1 MPYSK
6 YLFRLIIVLILGVRL
21 FDLYYT
27 PMYNPDKLEQLIAA
41 KHWSEGH
48 GVVKAHYVME
58 DELTLAYE
66 PLIQWPPG
74 YSIAIGL
81 LLKTHWHI
89 HTIVTI
95 LDMFFLILLLFFSFI
110 FLQSLPFEW
119 KKSLWILWAGLLL
132 NTAIAWHLTSVDF
145 ISYTLFFGGLTL
157 ILPTDNQPRRFA
169 GIIAGLLLG
178 LCFWFRYAYIPQ
190 VFAVLAI
197 GGLYQWKFN
206 RITLMKVWVPAGLT
220 ITLLFGT
227 YFFLFKTGNPG
238 YIDSESKGFYFSNLG
253 KFNLNF
259 LSESLTGMVGIE
271 RILSPRIPFLSLLLN
286 IVLCGGILWVLYK
299 IIVTAPKSRYAWPIL
314 GSVIIANLLLLIYLS
329 LTNSPQTWAQGGWT
343 FVQENRY
350 YAPSW
355 IALWMLLTWYLSHRK
370 SKYLEQMILIPF
382 ICFSVAEASL
392 YRKWQYRQIDFS
404 KREELPLVPDYSEL
418 KHIAIIAKSN
428 QLITAQIPGD
438 PYTSLVAELGGWI
451 PVKAK
456 TRLPEHVC
464 LLQYPAT
471 PQDLD
476 ETNGLSLELYL
487 KSGRIIYLI
496 NSPHLWN

>member
-1 MPYSK
+1 
-6 YLFRLIIVLILGVRL
+6 
-21 FDLYYT
+21 
-27 PMYNPDKLEQLIAA
+27 
-41 KHWSEGH
+41 
-48 GVVKAHYVME
+48 
-58 DELTLAYE
+58 
-66 PLIQWPPG
+66 
-74 YSIAIGL
+74 
-81 LLKTHWHI
+81 
-89 HTIVTI
+89 
-95 LDMFFLILLLFFSFI
+95 
-110 FLQSLPFEW
+110 
-119 KKSLWILWAGLLL
+119 
-132 NTAIAWHLTSVDF
+132 
-145 ISYTLFFGGLTL
+145 
-157 ILPTDNQPRRFA
+157 
-169 GIIAGLLLG
+169 
-178 LCFWFRYAYIPQ
+178 
-190 VFAVLAI
+190 
-197 GGLYQWKFN
+197 
-206 RITLMKVWVPAGLT
+206 MKVWVPAGLT

-271 RILSPRIPFLSLLLN
+271 RILSPRIPFLSLLLS

-314 GSVIIANLLLLIYLS
+314 GSVIIVNLLLLIYLS